1 MTWEV
6 APSLQPRLWFS
17 NFLNLGNSEDRQ
29 QNPQHMPQTKS
40 VFFNNFLWTLT
51 GQYISGRRKDSV
63 LSLWPCVRRLTF
75 RVQPVC
81 ELHWQ
86 CPLKPWKRP
95 PPSSPLLL
103 QAHRWPGYSAFIP
116 KGRQAKPWPFSLSSL
131 LPQEERKRK
140 DEKKK
145 RNEPPLNPPLQAA
158 SEPLHIWVLL
168 ISKSIPSICGPLSSP
183 PQIPEVALTGPEWRH
198 RAWPHHFEWF
208 IDVYWEWIDQRQQHD
223 GRSISHQIKGGK
235 GPETL
240 LPSNMPPTDIIAK

>member
-17 NFLNLGNSEDRQ
+17 NFVNLGNSEERAKSATYAPNQVCFLQ
-29 QNPQHMPQTKS
+29 QFLLDTNRSVHFWEKKEQRSLSVTLCEKTQVQSAASVWAPLAMPAEAMEVT
-40 VFFNNFLWTLT
+40 TTIIPTATT
-51 GQYISGRRKDSV
+51 G
-63 LSLWPCVRRLTF
+63 T
-75 RVQPVC
+75 
-81 ELHWQ
+81 
-86 CPLKPWKRP
+86 
-95 PPSSPLLL
+95 
-103 QAHRWPGYSAFIP
+103 HRWHGYSAFIP
-116 KGRQAKPWPFSLSSL
+116 EGRQAKPWPCSLSSL
-131 LPQEERKRK
+131 LPQKEQKRK
-140 DEKKK
+140 EEKKK

-168 ISKSIPSICGPLSSP
+168 ISKYIPSICGPLSSP

>member
-1 MTWEV
+1 MTLREKAQVQSATSVWAPLAMPAEAMEV
-6 APSLQPRLWFS
+6 TITTIPTA
-17 NFLNLGNSEDRQ
+17 
-29 QNPQHMPQTKS
+29 T
-40 VFFNNFLWTLT
+40 T
-51 GQYISGRRKDSV
+51 G
-63 LSLWPCVRRLTF
+63 T
-75 RVQPVC
+75 
-81 ELHWQ
+81 
-86 CPLKPWKRP
+86 
-95 PPSSPLLL
+95 
-103 QAHRWPGYSAFIP
+103 HRWHGYNAFIQE
-116 KGRQAKPWPFSLSSL
+116 GRQAKPWPFSLSSL
-131 LPQEERKRK
+131 LPQKEQKRK
-140 DEKKK
+140 EEKKK

-168 ISKSIPSICGPLSSP
+168 ISKYIPSICGPLSSP